1 MDAGNTPQDMSEVDE
16 SVSTK
21 WTPANDASPDTGS
34 REPDAGSSEPSA
46 KRKRTEKGRTRVS
59 RACDRCKK

>member
-1 MDAGNTPQDMSEVDE
+1 MEAENSPQDMSAVDE
-16 SVSTK
+16 SASTK
-21 WTPANDASPDTGS
+21 WTSANGASPDTES
-34 REPDAGSSEPSA
+34 REPDAGESEPSA